1 MDLDGIAEVPA
12 VVTARRTIFTID
24 HIKARRDIG
33 LHVVYLRADGEGGHA
48 CRRARKQSRFE
59 TVRLD
64 ARVQNMIRR
73 TRCRDCECFRLSKV
87 MQFYS
92 AAAAASAGWQ
102 QALVAFPLSILIL
115 IE

>member
-73 TRCRDCECFRLSKV
+73 TRCRDCECFRRSKV
-87 MQFYS
+87 MQFFR
-92 AAAAASAGWQ
+92 Q
-102 QALVAFPLSILIL
+102 PPQRALGGNKPLLHSPSPS
-115 IE
+115 

>member
-33 LHVVYLRADGEGGHA
+33 LHVVYLRADGQGGHA
-48 CRRARKQSRFE
+48 CRRARKQIRFE

-64 ARVQNMIRR
+64 ARVQNMLRR
-73 TRCRDCECFRLSKV
+73 TRCRDCEYFRRSNA
-87 MQFYS
+87 MHFFDS
-92 AAAAASAGWQ
+92 RRSERW
-102 QALVAFPLSILIL
+102 VATSPCCVPRSPS
-115 IE
+115 